1 MPEKTVEQLAETLS
15 VPVARLL
22 QQMKQAGLPQ
32 KKPEEAVTDE
42 NQELLLAYLKRVH
55 GESQESP

>member
-32 KKPEEAVTDE
+32 K
-42 NQELLLAYLKRVH
+42 NQKR
-55 GESQESP
+55 Q